1 MMCMVDIGYDMK
13 GVCIRT
19 CKGLVSYSSMPLL
32 EMAKFHAIGISAI
45 CTQISC
51 AKIFIATRYF

>member
-1 MMCMVDIGYDMK
+1 MLMCMLDIGYDMK

-32 EMAKFHAIGISAI
+32 EMAKFHAIGISAL
-45 CTQISC
+45 
-51 AKIFIATRYF
+51 KFHVLKY